1 MIVMKK
7 LEHMKLTKKDL
18 VEQFNLARKEG
29 SKFVFVGI
37 EAEGVQETICI
48 PKRSFDEKQAFYER
62 SYTDNLVH
70 VMNKNVFIRGLSRG
84 GSEQLDFI
92 A

>member
-1 MIVMKK
+1 MNVTMN
-7 LEHMKLTKKDL
+7 KKDL
-18 VEQFNLARKEG
+18 IEQFNKAREDE
-29 SKFVFVGI
+29 SKFVFIGI

-48 PKRSFDEKQAFYER
+48 PRRSFDEKQAFYER
-62 SYTDNLVH
+62 SYTDDLKH

-84 GSEQLDFI
+84 GSEQLDII

>member
-1 MIVMKK
+1 M
-7 LEHMKLTKKDL
+7 LTKK
-18 VEQFNLARKEG
+18 NLKETFTKAKEED
-29 SKFVFVGI
+29 SEFVFVGI

-62 SYTDNLVH
+62 SYTDELVH
-70 VMNKNVFIRGLSRG
+70 VMNKNVFIRGLSYG
-84 GSEQLDFI
+84 GSEQLDII

>member
-1 MIVMKK
+1 MG
-7 LEHMKLTKKDL
+7 LTKKNL
-18 VEQFNLARKEG
+18 VEQFDKARVENAH
-29 SKFVFVGI
+29 FVFVGI

-48 PKRSFDEKQAFYER
+48 PSRSFDEKQAFYER

-84 GSEQLDFI
+84 GSEQLDI
-92 A
+92 IG

>member
-1 MIVMKK
+1 MLI
-7 LEHMKLTKKDL
+7 
-18 VEQFNLARKEG
+18 EQFNKARKED
-29 SKFVFVGI
+29 SKFVFVVI

-62 SYTDNLVH
+62 SYTDQLVH

-84 GSEQLDFI
+84 GAEQLNNI

>member
-1 MIVMKK
+1 VLSKQVLRDTFEK
-7 LEHMKLTKKDL
+7 AKQE
-18 VEQFNLARKEG
+18 N

-48 PKRSFDEKQAFYER
+48 PERSFDEKQAFYER
-62 SYTDNLVH
+62 SYTEDLVH
-70 VMNKNVFIRGLSRG
+70 VMNKNVFIRGLSYG
-84 GSEQLDFI
+84 GSEQLDII